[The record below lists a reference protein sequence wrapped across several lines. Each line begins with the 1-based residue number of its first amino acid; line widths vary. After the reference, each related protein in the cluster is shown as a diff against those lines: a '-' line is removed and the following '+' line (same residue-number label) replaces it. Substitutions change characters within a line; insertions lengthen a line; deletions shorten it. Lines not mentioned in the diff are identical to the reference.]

1 MICQGTVDEIMDR
14 ISGTHPIAITVLN
27 KQEDAIKILKENTN
41 VGKID
46 INENKI
52 TAAFNGDDNECSELL
67 KKLVIQNIP
76 IVSFNR
82 EASSLEDIF
91 IKITEKEELKEE
103 S

>member
-1 MICQGTVDEIMDR
+1 MFGA
-14 ISGTHPIAITVLN
+14 S
-27 KQEDAIKILKENTN
+27 KE
-41 VGKID
+41 V
-46 INENKI
+46 
-52 TAAFNGDDNECSELL
+52 
-67 KKLVIQNIP
+67 VIQNIP